1 MSSLHFY
8 VRINSKSFP
17 WAVRCAPERD
27 LRKFSAASVVPYC
40 PIVAAVLV
48 RPRAIDMAL
57 LRPNERYVK
66 ESRMNWKLKVSNT
79 ADNVGITK
87 SQARDTRYRRMQKL
101 NS

>member
-1 MSSLHFY
+1 
-8 VRINSKSFP
+8 
-17 WAVRCAPERD
+17 
-27 LRKFSAASVVPYC
+27 
-40 PIVAAVLV
+40 
-48 RPRAIDMAL
+48 MAL